1 MNRESDRHYTEEELL
16 LHVIRELPD
25 TVASQLEEHLA
36 GCRECSGV
44 LGGFQEV
51 LRSVE
56 SWQVPEVPPE
66 RWERARALLLDEFRR
81 DRESLGRPGVWQSLV
96 RLSQAVWGYAMEN
109 PLPTLGY
116 VVAAVAFTSE
126 RTITVFRLDRV
137 LPATGELIEIL
148 RRAL

>member
-1 MNRESDRHYTEEELL
+1 MNREAYRHYTEEELL

-25 TVASQLEEHLA
+25 TVALQLETHLA
-36 GCRECSGV
+36 ACQECSGV
-44 LGGFQEV
+44 FAGFQEV
-51 LRSVE
+51 VRSLE
-56 SWQVPEVPPE
+56 AWPVPEVSPE
-66 RWERARALLLDEFRR
+66 RWDGAKALILDEFRR
-81 DRESLGRPGVWQSLV
+81 DRGALGRPGVWGSFS
-96 RLSQAVWGYAMEN
+96 RLAQTAWNYAMEN